1 MQDIQRMVRKHP
13 RLLGQWNSTQHK
25 FLLSDYNIPVKQLWS
40 CAILRTRRNK
50 ATAATSIIQR
60 IQAITHLKVSSNLRH
75 PNTPTPLSSH
85 RWASRAAGGPPLLQ
99 VQIGSL
105 ICSKACRWS
114 SVQRH
119 PGELQHPT
127 RTQEDL
133 PGTSVHVC
141 NPLKS
146 NGKKTELH
154 NYA

>member
-13 RLLGQWNSTQHK
+13 RLLGQWNFTQHK
-25 FLLSDYNIPVKQLWS
+25 FLLSDYNIPVKHLWS
-40 CAILRTRRNK
+40 RAILRTRRTK

-60 IQAITHLKVSSNLRH
+60 IQAITHLNVSSNLRH
-75 PNTPTPLSSH
+75 PDAPKPLSSH
-85 RWASRAAGGPPLLQ
+85 RAVGGPSLLQ

-119 PGELQHPT
+119 QGELQHPT

-133 PGTSVHVC
+133 PGTSIHVC
-141 NPLKS
+141 DPLKS